1 MMINET
7 LHLIR
12 VIHDLSLTDLAKELN
27 ISVGQLSKIEK
38 GNADPSLE
46 LIEKYA
52 TIFKTTSSVLLLF
65 AEDLDAEKKRSK
77 MKISIRNKM
86 FKLLQ
91 MLGEYKDENTRT
103 KDPVRAKSSI

>member
-7 LHLIR
+7 LRLIR
-12 VIHDLSLTDLAKELN
+12 VIHDLSATDLAKELN
-27 ISVGQLSKIEK
+27 ISVSKLSKIEK
-38 GNADPSLE
+38 GSVAPSLE

-52 TIFKTTSSVLLLF
+52 SIFNTTSSVLLLF
-65 AEDLDAEKKRSK
+65 AEHLDVEKKRSK

-91 MLGEYKDENTRT
+91 MLGDCKDE
-103 KDPVRAKSSI
+103 KDNKKDTSGTKSSV